1 MGIMMITEK
10 AYAKINLTLS
20 VGEKR
25 EDGYHEIDSV
35 MHSISLC
42 DEVTLTE
49 AGGLSLSIKEGLA
62 PGGKAN
68 LMWDAAELFFRET
81 GFSGGAHMELVKQIP
96 SEAGMGGGSSDAAA
110 VLRGLNRMTGQQL
123 SLAALADMGARL
135 GADVPFCVAGGCR
148 RCEGIGEKLTPLAGW
163 EGLPLVIVRPG
174 VSISTGKAYGLL
186 DVCPRRRAGTAE
198 SCIKALKNKDRAA
211 LMASLSNDFEDV
223 LFKAEPVLGETFSYL
238 SSLCKKTMMTG
249 SGSAFFLMVENEVQ
263 QRKLAAKIKE
273 ERPQW
278 YVGTAKTIL

>member
-1 MGIMMITEK
+1 MIAEK

-49 AGGLSLSIKEGLA
+49 AEGISLSIKEGLA
-62 PGGKAN
+62 PEGKAN
-68 LMWDAAELFFRET
+68 LMWEAAELFFRET

-223 LFKAEPVLGETFSYL
+223 LFKAETVLGETFSYL
-238 SSLCKKTMMTG
+238 SSLCKKAMMTG
-249 SGSAFFLMVENEVQ
+249 SGSAFLLMAGNEVQ

-278 YVGTAKTIL
+278 YVGTAETIL

>member
-1 MGIMMITEK
+1 MITEK

-49 AGGLSLSIKEGLA
+49 AGGISLSIKEGLA
-62 PGGKAN
+62 PEGKAN
-68 LMWDAAELFFRET
+68 LMWEAAELFFRET
-81 GFSGGAHMELVKQIP
+81 GFSGGVHMELVKQIP

-110 VLRGLNRMTGQQL
+110 VLHGLNRMTGQQL
-123 SLAALADMGARL
+123 SLMALGAKL

-163 EGLPLVIVRPG
+163 AGLPVVIVRPG
-174 VSISTGKAYGLL
+174 VSISTRKAYGLL

-198 SCIKALKNKDRAA
+198 SCIEALKNKDRTM
-211 LMASLSNDFEDV
+211 LLASLSNDFEDV

-238 SSLCKKTMMTG
+238 SSLCKKAIMTG

-278 YVGTAKTIL
+278 YVGTAETIL

>member
-1 MGIMMITEK
+1 MITEK

-25 EDGYHEIDSV
+25 EGGYHEIDSV

-49 AGGLSLSIKEGLA
+49 AGGISLSIKEGLA

-68 LMWDAAELFFRET
+68 LMWEAAELFFRET
-81 GFSGGAHMELVKQIP
+81 GFSGGVHMELVKQIP

-123 SLAALADMGARL
+123 SLMALADMGAKL

-148 RCEGIGEKLTPLAGW
+148 RCEGIGEKLTSLAGW
-163 EGLPLVIVRPG
+163 AGLPVVIVRPG

-186 DVCPRRRAGTAE
+186 DGFSRRRAGTAE
-198 SCIKALKNKDRAA
+198 SCIEALKNKDRTM
-211 LMASLSNDFEDV
+211 LLASLSNDFEDV

-238 SSLCKKTMMTG
+238 SSLCKKAIMTG
-249 SGSAFFLMVENEVQ
+249 SGSAFFLMAGNEVQ

-278 YVGTAKTIL
+278 YVGTAETIL

>member
-1 MGIMMITEK
+1 MITEK

-20 VGEKR
+20 VGERR

-49 AGGLSLSIKEGLA
+49 AGGISLSIKEGLA

-68 LMWDAAELFFRET
+68 LMWEAAELFFRET

-123 SLAALADMGARL
+123 SLAALADMEIGRAS
-135 GADVPFCVAGGCR
+135 CR
-148 RCEGIGEKLTPLAGW
+148 
-163 EGLPLVIVRPG
+163 
-174 VSISTGKAYGLL
+174 
-186 DVCPRRRAGTAE
+186 
-198 SCIKALKNKDRAA
+198 
-211 LMASLSNDFEDV
+211 
-223 LFKAEPVLGETFSYL
+223 
-238 SSLCKKTMMTG
+238 
-249 SGSAFFLMVENEVQ
+249 
-263 QRKLAAKIKE
+263 
-273 ERPQW
+273 ER
-278 YVGTAKTIL
+278 V

>member
-1 MGIMMITEK
+1 MIAEK

-49 AGGLSLSIKEGLA
+49 AGGISLSIKEGLA

-68 LMWDAAELFFRET
+68 LMWEAAELFFRET
-81 GFSGGAHMELVKQIP
+81 GFSGGVHMELVKQIP

-163 EGLPLVIVRPG
+163 AGLPVVIVRPG

-186 DVCPRRRAGTAE
+186 DVCPSRRAGTAE
-198 SCIKALKNKDRAA
+198 SCIKALKNKDRAV
-211 LMASLSNDFEDV
+211 LLASLSNDFEDV

-278 YVGTAKTIL
+278 YVGTAETIL

>member
-1 MGIMMITEK
+1 MITEK

-49 AGGLSLSIKEGLA
+49 AGGISLSIKEGLA

-81 GFSGGAHMELVKQIP
+81 GFSGGVHMELVKQIP

-110 VLRGLNRMTGQQL
+110 VLRGLNRMTGQRL

-135 GADVPFCVAGGCR
+135 GADVPFCVAGGGR
-148 RCEGIGEKLTPLAGW
+148 RCEGIWEKLSPLSGW
-163 EGLPLVIVRPG
+163 AGLPVGIGPPR
-174 VSISTGKAYGLL
+174 VSIFTGEAYWLL
-186 DVCPRRRAGTAE
+186 DVFPPRRAGTAE
-198 SCIKALKNKDRAA
+198 SCIEALKNKDRAV
-211 LMASLSNDFEDV
+211 LLASLSNDFEDV

-238 SSLCKKTMMTG
+238 SSLCKKAMMTG

-278 YVGTAKTIL
+278 YVGTAETIL

>member
-1 MGIMMITEK
+1 MIAEK

-49 AGGLSLSIKEGLA
+49 AGGISLSIKEGLA
-62 PGGKAN
+62 PEGKAN
-68 LMWDAAELFFRET
+68 LMWEAAELFFRET
-81 GFSGGAHMELVKQIP
+81 GFSGGVHMELVKQIP

-110 VLRGLNRMTGQQL
+110 ILRGLNRMTGQQL
-123 SLAALADMGARL
+123 SLMALADMGAKL

-148 RCEGIGEKLTPLAGW
+148 RCEG
-163 EGLPLVIVRPG
+163 LPVVIVRPG

-186 DVCPRRRAGTAE
+186 DGFSRRRAGTAE
-198 SCIKALKNKDRAA
+198 SCIEALKNKDRTM
-211 LMASLSNDFEDV
+211 LLASLSNDFEDV

-238 SSLCKKTMMTG
+238 SSLCKKAIMTG
-249 SGSAFFLMVENEVQ
+249 SGSAFFLMAGNEVQ

-278 YVGTAKTIL
+278 YVGTAETIL

>member
-1 MGIMMITEK
+1 M
-10 AYAKINLTLS
+10 
-20 VGEKR
+20 R
-25 EDGYHEIDSV
+25 R
-35 MHSISLC
+35 
-42 DEVTLTE
+42 
-49 AGGLSLSIKEGLA
+49 
-62 PGGKAN
+62 GKAN
-68 LMWDAAELFFRET
+68 LMWEAAELFFRET

-123 SLAALADMGARL
+123 SLAALADMGAKL

-163 EGLPLVIVRPG
+163 AGLPLVIVRPD

-186 DVCPRRRAGTAE
+186 DGCPRRKTGTTE
-198 SCIKALKNKDRAA
+198 SCIEALKNKDGTV
-211 LMASLSNDFEDV
+211 LLASLSNDFEDV

-238 SSLCKKTMMTG
+238 SLLCEKAMMTG
-249 SGSAFFLMVENEVQ
+249 AGSAFFLMAENKEQ

-278 YVGTAKTIL
+278 YVGMAETIL

>member
-1 MGIMMITEK
+1 MITEK

-20 VGEKR
+20 VGERR

-49 AGGLSLSIKEGLA
+49 AGGISLSIKEGLA

-68 LMWDAAELFFRET
+68 LMWEAAELFFRET

-223 LFKAEPVLGETFSYL
+223 LFKAETVLGETFSYL
-238 SSLCKKTMMTG
+238 SSLCKKAMMTG
-249 SGSAFFLMVENEVQ
+249 SGSAFLLMAGNEVQ

-278 YVGTAKTIL
+278 YVGTAETIL

>member
-1 MGIMMITEK
+1 MIAEK

-49 AGGLSLSIKEGLA
+49 AGGISLSIKEGLA

-68 LMWDAAELFFRET
+68 LMWEAAELFFRET
-81 GFSGGAHMELVKQIP
+81 GFSGGVHMELVKQIP

-123 SLAALADMGARL
+123 SFLR
-135 GADVPFCVAGGCR
+135 
-148 RCEGIGEKLTPLAGW
+148 IQIIT
-163 EGLPLVIVRPG
+163 LVR
-174 VSISTGKAYGLL
+174 
-186 DVCPRRRAGTAE
+186 
-198 SCIKALKNKDRAA
+198 
-211 LMASLSNDFEDV
+211 
-223 LFKAEPVLGETFSYL
+223 VLGENDSVIHACFYHFRDLRNDCCTLYIAQR
-238 SSLCKKTMMTG
+238 
-249 SGSAFFLMVENEVQ
+249 SG
-263 QRKLAAKIKE
+263 RKIVLH
-273 ERPQW
+273 
-278 YVGTAKTIL
+278 VNDN

>member
-1 MGIMMITEK
+1 MITEK

-49 AGGLSLSIKEGLA
+49 AGGISLSIKEGLA

-68 LMWDAAELFFRET
+68 LMWEAAELFFRET
-81 GFSGGAHMELVKQIP
+81 GFSGGVHMELVKQIP

-123 SLAALADMGARL
+123 SLMALADMGAKL

-163 EGLPLVIVRPG
+163 AGLPVVIVRPG

-186 DVCPRRRAGTAE
+186 DGFSRRRAGTAE
-198 SCIKALKNKDRAA
+198 SCIEALKIKTA
-211 LMASLSNDFEDV
+211 LRCWH
-223 LFKAEPVLGETFSYL
+223 LFPMILKTFCLRRSPFLGKRFPICPL
-238 SSLCKKTMMTG
+238 FAKK
-249 SGSAFFLMVENEVQ
+249 
-263 QRKLAAKIKE
+263 R
-273 ERPQW
+273 
-278 YVGTAKTIL
+278 

>member
-1 MGIMMITEK
+1 MITEK

-20 VGEKR
+20 VGERR

-49 AGGLSLSIKEGLA
+49 AGGISLSIKEGLA

-68 LMWDAAELFFRET
+68 LMWEAAELFFRET

-110 VLRGLNRMTGQQL
+110 VLRGLNRMTGL

-223 LFKAEPVLGETFSYL
+223 LFKAETVLGETFSYL
-238 SSLCKKTMMTG
+238 SSLCKKAMMTG
-249 SGSAFFLMVENEVQ
+249 SGSAFFLMAGNEVQ

-278 YVGTAKTIL
+278 YVGTAETIL

>member
-81 GFSGGAHMELVKQIP
+81 GFSGGVHMELVKQIP

-110 VLRGLNRMTGQQL
+110 ISQAGIPGATFAAMDPTPARYYHTRLDTADNLDPKMIEAGLN
-123 SLAALADMGARL
+123 LALETTYLFD
-135 GADVPFCVAGGCR
+135 
-148 RCEGIGEKLTPLAGW
+148 K
-163 EGLPLVIVRPG
+163 EGL
-174 VSISTGKAYGLL
+174 K
-186 DVCPRRRAGTAE
+186 E
-198 SCIKALKNKDRAA
+198 S
-211 LMASLSNDFEDV
+211 
-223 LFKAEPVLGETFSYL
+223 Y
-238 SSLCKKTMMTG
+238 
-249 SGSAFFLMVENEVQ
+249 
-263 QRKLAAKIKE
+263 
-273 ERPQW
+273 
-278 YVGTAKTIL
+278 

>member
-81 GFSGGAHMELVKQIP
+81 GFSGGVHMELVKQIP

-123 SLAALADMGARL
+123 SLAALAEMGARL

-163 EGLPLVIVRPG
+163 AGLPLVIVRPD

>member
-1 MGIMMITEK
+1 MITEK
-10 AYAKINLTLS
+10 AHAKINLTYA
-20 VGEKR
+20 VGERR

-35 MHSISLC
+35 MHSLSPC

-49 AGGLSLSIKEGLA
+49 AGGISLSIKEGLA

-68 LMWDAAELFFRET
+68 LMWEAAELFFRET
-81 GFSGGAHMELVKQIP
+81 GFSGGVHMELVKQIP

-110 VLRGLNRMTGQQL
+110 ALRGVPRTPAPRRPLPPWADSGAM
-123 SLAALADMGARL
+123 LAS
-135 GADVPFCVAGGCR
+135 DVPFCVAGGCR

-163 EGLPLVIVRPG
+163 AGLPVVIVRPG

-198 SCIKALKNKDRAA
+198 SCIEALKNKDRTM
-211 LMASLSNDFEDV
+211 LLASLSNDFEDV

-238 SSLCKKTMMTG
+238 SSLCKKAIMTG

-278 YVGTAKTIL
+278 YVGTAETIL

>member
-1 MGIMMITEK
+1 MITEK

-49 AGGLSLSIKEGLA
+49 AGGISLSIKEGLA

-68 LMWDAAELFFRET
+68 LMWEAAELFFRET
-81 GFSGGAHMELVKQIP
+81 GFSGGVHMELVKQIP

-123 SLAALADMGARL
+123 SLMALADMGAKL

-163 EGLPLVIVRPG
+163 AGLPVVIVRPS

-198 SCIKALKNKDRAA
+198 SCIEALKNKDRTM
-211 LMASLSNDFEDV
+211 LLASLSNDFEDV

-263 QRKLAAKIKE
+263 QRKLVAKIKE

-278 YVGTAKTIL
+278 YVGTAETIL